1 MSELAAAEVSNSPER
16 FLRILLEREKI
27 VASGWENQL
36 AIPQARI
43 NGLTRPLV
51 VVGRSE
57 NGIDF
62 DARDG
67 KPARLIVMILTGDN
81 QTQHDLLADAS
92 KLFSNREAIDQA
104 LEATSFVE
112 LVAALNAPV
121 S

>member
-1 MSELAAAEVSNSPER
+1 MCELAADEVSNAPER
-16 FLRILLEREKI
+16 FLRLVLEREK
-27 VASGWENQL
+27 VLSGGWDNQL

-51 VVGRSE
+51 VVGRSDS
-57 NGIDF
+57 GIDF

-67 KPARLIVMILTGDN
+67 KPARLIIMVLTGDN
-81 QTQHDLLADAS
+81 QSQHDLLADAS
-92 KLFSNREAIDQA
+92 KLFADREAIEQA
-104 LEATSFVE
+104 MEAKTFVE